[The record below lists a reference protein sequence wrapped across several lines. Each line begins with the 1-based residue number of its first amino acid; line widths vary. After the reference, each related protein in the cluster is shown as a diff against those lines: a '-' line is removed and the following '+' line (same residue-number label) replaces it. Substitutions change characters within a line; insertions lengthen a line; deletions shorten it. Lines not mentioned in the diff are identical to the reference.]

1 MLPERVFRLKEI
13 TMYTFNIEIT
23 DTFGGEA
30 NYSWVRRYT
39 YKAKSFQ
46 GAIVKLAREHGKGWT
61 KQIECGDYCQYKL
74 ANACITAFVT
84 IQD

>member
-1 MLPERVFRLKEI
+1 MH
-13 TMYTFNIEIT
+13 TFKIEVT

-30 NYSWVRRYT
+30 NFSWVRRYT

-46 GAIVKLAREHGKGWT
+46 GAISKLAREYGAGWR

-74 ANACITAFVT
+74 TGACITAFVT
-84 IQD
+84 IEFA